1 MPAYGPAQRTVQP
14 DPELLPG
21 LMQDNSKQG
30 GWLAP
35 LLCGIRPV
43 SKDYVRWGKQDAQTL
58 LSKLQDTLRA
68 PGDRYNLI
76 PRAIRT
82 WVTSVVQED
91 AVRVEIPH
99 EDVVNGLGLY
109 DAYADGAMQILN
121 VLQYAF
127 ELRVATLFD
136 PGTFASAN
144 KTAVSGGTWA
154 GASTAIEAD
163 IENAAVTVVERS
175 GLEPNYIRIPRKKWG
190 GIKASTEVT
199 KLRAGGRDPIEYV
212 NGVPTYLFGLRILF
226 GTGRNC
232 APTGTFTPAFLWD
245 NTTLALNNTAHVGY
259 SPFLNGGQW
268 GAGMQT
274 FLGCFEN
281 QLNGSAFEANVRD
294 DPNFEENGTH
304 IVYGNV
310 RRSVPEVVNAEAVFA
325 ITGI

>member
-1 MPAYGPAQRTVQP
+1 MAYGLSARTVQP

-21 LMQDNSKQG
+21 LMQDNSTQG

-35 LLCGIRPV
+35 QLCGIRTV
-43 SKDYVRWGKQDAQTL
+43 SKDYVRWGKQDSQTL

-82 WVTSVVQED
+82 WVTSVIQED
-91 AVRVEIPH
+91 AVRIEVPH
-99 EDVVNGLGLY
+99 EDVVNGVGIY
-109 DAYADGAMQILN
+109 DAYMDASLQILN

-136 PGTFASAN
+136 PSGFAAAN
-144 KTAVSGGTWA
+144 KTGVSGGTWA

-163 IENAAVTVVERS
+163 IENAVLTVLERS

-190 GIKASTEVT
+190 GIKASAEIT
-199 KLRAGGRDPIEYV
+199 KLRTGNDPIEYA
-212 NGVPTYLFGLRILF
+212 NGVPVRLFGLQILF
-226 GTGRNC
+226 GTGRN
-232 APTGTFTPAFLWD
+232 APPTGTFTPAFLWD
-245 NTTLALNNTAHVGY
+245 NSTLSLNNTCHVGF
-259 SPFLNGGQW
+259 SPFLMGGQW

-281 QLNGSAFEANVRD
+281 QLNGTAFESNVRD
-294 DPNFEENGTH
+294 DPNFEENGIH

-310 RRSVPEVVNAEAVFA
+310 RRSTPEVINPEACFA